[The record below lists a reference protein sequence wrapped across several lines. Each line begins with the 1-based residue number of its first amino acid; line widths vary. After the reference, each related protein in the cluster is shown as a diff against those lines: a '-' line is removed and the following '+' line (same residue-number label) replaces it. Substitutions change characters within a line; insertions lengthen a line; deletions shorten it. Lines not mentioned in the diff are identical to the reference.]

1 MAAPIVSMEM
11 EPVKSIK
18 LMTGTLIVV
27 SYVGA
32 ASASQVA
39 SFETPLDDS
48 TQIVSAGFAVNRDLG
63 RAWIELQIQST
74 AYVGDVVPEPEVIT
88 KMVEG
93 LYYDPALK
101 QVLYRSGEGTT
112 VCAEDS
118 TFLWFTSLKSTD
130 RCRLITSTEMRKID
144 DGFEV
149 QDHAVSKVVFDV
161 ETAGD
166 SRQAAMSTGR

>member
-11 EPVKSIK
+11 ESVKSIK

-32 ASASQVA
+32 ASASQVV

-48 TQIVSAGFAVNRDLG
+48 NQIVSAGFAVNRDLG
-63 RAWIELQIQST
+63 RAWIEVQVQST

-93 LYYDPALK
+93 LYYDTALK
-101 QVLYRSGEGTT
+101 QVVYRSGAGTT

-130 RCRLITSTEMRKID
+130 QCQLTTTTEKRKVD
-144 DGFEV
+144 DGYEV
-149 QDHAVSKVVFDV
+149 RDQAVSKVVLDV
-161 ETAGD
+161 QTAGD
-166 SRQAAMSTGR
+166 SRQAAVSTAR